1 MQTTKKKPSLIFILV
16 GAVLSG
22 YLGYLINGAWT
33 EGIGEFTGFTQRSGY
48 CEYPLY
54 LFNVDKL
61 RELCP
66 DGMDMYEANIGMAR
80 KPETKE
86 LAR

>member
-1 MQTTKKKPSLIFILV
+1 MYEL
-16 GAVLSG
+16 
-22 YLGYLINGAWT
+22 
-33 EGIGEFTGFTQRSGY
+33 GEFTGFTQRSGY

>member
-1 MQTTKKKPSLIFILV
+1 M
-16 GAVLSG
+16 
-22 YLGYLINGAWT
+22 
-33 EGIGEFTGFTQRSGY
+33 
-48 CEYPLY
+48 
-54 LFNVDKL
+54 FNVDKL